1 MTTANDSLNFFV
13 LEAGECLERLDATL
27 ASAGPSGPD
36 AVEFVR
42 HARTLRGAALMH
54 RLSAMAELAA
64 GVERAGRSLRDGSI
78 RWSPAVAAALVA
90 AVDDLKILLHNLR
103 IWGPNEEAR
112 AARRLADLARV
123 VPAEAGR
130 PQTPAP
136 GPGSTEAGLSFLAR
150 EAMET
155 ATALEALDTSTATVG
170 QGTLNAA
177 LGHVH
182 TLRGVAAVHDVPPIP
197 DVLDAVDRA
206 ARAIAV
212 AQSTPTAAQMSL
224 FAAAAALLRRT
235 ASDLRSLGRSEP
247 ATVEERRF
255 QAARDALAT
264 ATTNADHI
272 VPISEL
278 FYTDE
283 RGGVV
288 SRSASPPT
296 TPADRFRLEVVSL
309 AEHLRG
315 LVREAQ
321 AAGTAQVSDRMV
333 AELRRALQSVRN
345 AAESFGERDA
355 SDFLGTFT
363 EGHPVFDFLTLNA
376 INDLVA
382 LLTEPT
388 ATAAALSSRMAELA
402 RGRALD
408 SGIAQGLR
416 PSVAPR
422 PVPAAAPEPTAPL
435 AAPMGAAVAP
445 APAPAPPAA
454 PPAEHS
460 THAPTGRERMRTPTG
475 VELQALL
482 ADGIARFSGLGDLPL
497 IEQTET
503 PAVPTTRGGDGPAR
517 TRVGAEAS
525 HARGAEPPSPGS
537 EQGVVPI
544 ESLLY
549 RGEAALARARAVR
562 DSLRRAEQPA
572 PDSLAELY
580 DLLDLATAS

>member
-36 AVEFVR
+36 AIEFVR

-54 RLSAMAELAA
+54 RLSEMAELAA

-78 RWSPAVAAALVA
+78 RWSPAAAAALVA

-112 AARRLADLARV
+112 AARRLADLARL
-123 VPAEAGR
+123 VPAEADR
-130 PQTPAP
+130 AQTATP
-136 GPGSTEAGLSFLAR
+136 GPGSAEAGLAFLAR

-155 ATALEALDTSTATVG
+155 ATALEALENPADSG
-170 QGTLNAA
+170 PQGALDSA

-197 DVLDAVDRA
+197 EVLDAVDRA

-212 AQSTPTAAQMSL
+212 AQGAPTAAQMSL

-255 QAARDALAT
+255 EAARDALST
-264 ATTNADHI
+264 AAAEADHI

-288 SRSASPPT
+288 SRAASPPT

-321 AAGTAQVSDRMV
+321 SGGTGRVPDRTV
-333 AELRRALQSVRN
+333 TELRGALQSVRN
-345 AAESFGERDA
+345 AAESFGEQDV

-376 INDLVA
+376 IDDLVA
-382 LLTEPT
+382 LLTRPT
-388 ATAAALSSRMAELA
+388 ASGAGLSARMAELA

-416 PSVAPR
+416 PSVSSR
-422 PVPAAAPEPTAPL
+422 
-435 AAPMGAAVAP
+435 P
-445 APAPAPPAA
+445 APAPVSRPAATPEPPPAA
-454 PPAEHS
+454 PTPAPASAPPLEPAAAQR
-460 THAPTGRERMRTPTG
+460 TRTPTGRERMRTPTG

-482 ADGIARFSGLGDLPL
+482 ADGIARFSALGDLPL
-497 IEQTET
+497 IEQTEPSAVPPPREERGPT
-503 PAVPTTRGGDGPAR
+503 PAVTPAETSGTRATEVPS
-517 TRVGAEAS
+517 TEA
-525 HARGAEPPSPGS
+525 

-544 ESLLY
+544 EALLY
-549 RGEAALARARAVR
+549 RGEAALARARVVR
-562 DSLRRAEQPA
+562 DSLRHTEHPA

>member
-27 ASAGPSGPD
+27 ASAGPTGPD

-64 GVERAGRSLRDGSI
+64 GVERAGRSLRDGSV

-112 AARRLADLARV
+112 AARRLGDLARI
-123 VPAEAGR
+123 VPVEVER

-136 GPGSTEAGLSFLAR
+136 GPGSTEAGLAFLAR

-155 ATALEALDTSTATVG
+155 ATALEALDNSAG
-170 QGTLNAA
+170 ASAQGALDAA

-197 DVLDAVDRA
+197 EVLEAVDRA

-212 AQSTPTAAQMSL
+212 TQSAPTAAQMSL

-264 ATTNADHI
+264 ATANADHI

-321 AAGTAQVSDRMV
+321 TAGTRQVSDRTV
-333 AELRRALQSVRN
+333 TELRGALQSVRN
-345 AAESFGERDA
+345 AAESFGEQDV

-388 ATAAALSSRMAELA
+388 ATAAALSTRMAELA

-416 PSVAPR
+416 PAGASRRAPAAAAHPAVPGRAATVAAPA
-422 PVPAAAPEPTAPL
+422 PAAAPAPVD
-435 AAPMGAAVAP
+435 ASPAGHGTRAP
-445 APAPAPPAA
+445 
-454 PPAEHS
+454 S
-460 THAPTGRERMRTPTG
+460 GRERMRTPTG
-475 VELQALL
+475 VQLQALL

-497 IEQTET
+497 IDQTET
-503 PAVPTTRGGDGPAR
+503 PPVPATPAS
-517 TRVGAEAS
+517 GAPVLMPDAGEAS
-525 HARGAEPPSPGS
+525 PAPAAEPPSAGS
-537 EQGVVPI
+537 DQGLVPI

-562 DSLRRAEQPA
+562 DSLRRDEQPA